1 MRAWYEDMGWYYEDD
16 LDMILEMVAGI
27 GLRGLDCALVL
38 ADEVDSLV
46 ATASRRPTLLVL
58 SNARRMSEHQMRAVR
73 DFAAAGGRVLA
84 TYQTSL
90 KTETEAIA
98 GEYGFGLA
106 DLFGAGLA
114 GWTGVSPMHDAIA
127 PIGKGEVDAG
137 DGAEA
142 VASAIWEGVDTA
154 VRLRVPEG
162 MVVKPWPGSIVLGQ
176 WSSQSG
182 APSRA
187 LPLNAAIV
195 LNGPVMYV
203 GADLLSWDTLQEDS
217 ARALAANMVR
227 FMLGVNR

>member
-162 MVVKPWPGSIVLGQ
+162 MVVKPWPGSIVLGR

-187 LPLNAAIV
+187 LPLNAVIV